1 MTTPVSKTLSGT
13 RPPQNAPYGVYLY
26 RLMDHRGDVIYYGIS
41 VWPRDRLLRHL
52 RDEIKG
58 WQICKMQVAVTVE
71 PMARLAALKLESE
84 LIKTSK
90 IPLLNV
96 IEDMSGLEGYTVEE
110 AEISTYMPRIRRWED
125 VKI

>member
-1 MTTPVSKTLSGT
+1 MPTPISRVLSST
-13 RPPQNAPYGVYLY
+13 RPPKTGAYEIYLY
-26 RLMDHRGDVIYYGIS
+26 RLLDHRGDVIYYGIS

-52 RDEIKG
+52 RDEVKG
-58 WQICKMQVAVTVE
+58 WQICKMQVAVTFE

-84 LIKTSK
+84 LIKTSQVL
-90 IPLLNV
+90 LLNV
-96 IEDMSGLEGYTVEE
+96 IEDISPLEGYTAEE